1 MTQLKMMIRCPDAAS
16 RNAAL
21 ETGMT
26 DGMSVAFA
34 LMEPVLRALG
44 R

>member
-1 MTQLKMMIRCPDAAS
+1 MTQLKMVIRYVDEAT

-26 DGMSVAFA
+26 DGMGVTFD
-34 LMEPVLRALG
+34 LLDDVLTEFDR
-44 R
+44 